1 MVRVAGHG
9 RMPSRPLVRDDPV
22 DDEYVLDESDVLG
35 ISSHAKIVGCTH
47 KATGTR
53 RACKVG
59 TLSSNTRPGPLQ
71 LAQHTPS

>member
-1 MVRVAGHG
+1 MVRVEGHG
-9 RMPSRPLVRDDPV
+9 KMPSRPPVRDDPV

-53 RACKVG
+53 RACKVC
-59 TLSSNTRPGPLQ
+59 NARPGPLQ
-71 LAQHTPS
+71 LAQHTLS